1 MSKFAR
7 AAVVVLALLGALA
20 FYWGHRRNAQTGVQV
35 GDAAPDFN
43 LPGLDGTPVRLANY
57 PQQVVVV
64 NFWATWCPPCVE
76 ETPSLEKFSAAT
88 KSLGV
93 RVIGVS
99 VDEDA
104 TALKKFVADYQLT
117 FPIARD
123 PGGYLASQFGTF
135 KFPETYM
142 IDRNGRVAEKIVGA
156 INWQD
161 PRMIQFVR
169 SLAPAGGGT
178 AK

>member
-1 MSKFAR
+1 MLFRS
-7 AAVVVLALLGALA
+7 
-20 FYWGHRRNAQTGVQV
+20 
-35 GDAAPDFN
+35 
-43 LPGLDGTPVRLANY
+43 
-57 PQQVVVV
+57 
-64 NFWATWCPPCVE
+64 
-76 ETPSLEKFSAAT
+76 
-88 KSLGV
+88 
-93 RVIGVS
+93 
-99 VDEDA
+99 
-104 TALKKFVADYQLT
+104 LKKFAADYQLT

-123 PGGYLASQFGTF
+123 PGGDLASQFGTF

-169 SLAPAGGGT
+169 SLAPAGGGQ